1 MTVTRE
7 DVIAALAKIIDPGQ
21 GKDLIAAD
29 MAKAI
34 TVTGGTVSFVIEVDP
49 AKGPAMEPIRA
60 AAQAAVERLP
70 GVEKVSAVLT
80 AHSTAPSPSA
90 GSQPKGPPPEFNIGR
105 KKPVEPA
112 SKKIAGVDHIIAIAS
127 GKGGVGKSTVTANL
141 AVALTAAGKRV
152 GLLDA
157 DVYGPSQPRMLGISG
172 RPSSPDGKII
182 LPLRNHGVTTMSI
195 GFMVPEG
202 EAVIWRGPMLMG
214 ALTQFLTQVQWG
226 RLDVLLIDLPPGT
239 GDVQLTLSQKAEVT
253 GAIIV
258 STPQDVA
265 LLDARKAL
273 DMFSKTGTPVLG
285 MIENMSTYICP
296 SCGHEAH
303 IFGHGGARD
312 EAAKIGI
319 PFLGE
324 IPLDLEIRLAG
335 DSGAPIVAAK
345 PHLPQARAFID
356 IAERL
361 IISGVLD

>member
-7 DVIAALAKIIDPGQ
+7 DVVAALGKTVDPGQ
-21 GKDLIAAD
+21 GKDLIAAN

-34 TVTGGTVSFVIEVDP
+34 TVKGGTVSFVIEVDP
-49 AKGPAMEPIRA
+49 AKGAAMEPIRA
-60 AAQAAVERLP
+60 AAQAAVEALP
-70 GVEKVSAVLT
+70 GVEKVAAVLT
-80 AHSTAPSPSA
+80 AHSAAPAAPA
-90 GSQPKGPPPEFNIGR
+90 APKGPPPDLGLGR
-105 KKPVEPA
+105 PKPVEPVD
-112 SKKIAGVDHIIAIAS
+112 KRIPGVDHIIAIAS

-202 EAVIWRGPMLMG
+202 EAVVWRGPMLMG
-214 ALTQFLTQVQWG
+214 ALTQFLSQVQWG

-239 GDVQLTLSQKAEVT
+239 GDVQLTLSQKAEVS

-258 STPQDVA
+258 STPQDIA

-273 DMFSKTGTPVLG
+273 DMFKKTDTKVLG
-285 MIENMSTYICP
+285 IIENMSTYICP
-296 SCGHEAH
+296 QCGHEAH
-303 IFGHGGARD
+303 IFGHGGA
-312 EAAKIGI
+312 EAEAEKLGL
-319 PFLGE
+319 PFLGAV
-324 IPLDLEIRLAG
+324 PLDIDIRLAG

-356 IAERL
+356 IADRL
-361 IISGVLD
+361 LASGVLG

>member
-7 DVIAALAKIIDPGQ
+7 DIVAALARIVDPGQ
-21 GKDLIAAD
+21 GKDLIAAG

-34 TVTGGTVSFVIEVDP
+34 TVKGGTVSFVIEVDP
-49 AKGPAMEPIRA
+49 AKGAAMEPLRV
-60 AAQAAVERLP
+60 AAVEAVAGLP
-70 GVEKVSAVLT
+70 GVDKVSAVLT
-80 AHSTAPSPSA
+80 AHSATPEPAPA
-90 GSQPKGPPPEFNIGR
+90 APKGPPPDLGLGGR
-105 KKPVEPA
+105 PKPTVPA
-112 SKKIAGVDHIIAIAS
+112 DKRIPGVDHVIAIAS

-141 AVALTAAGKRV
+141 AVALTALGKRV

-157 DVYGPSQPRMLGISG
+157 DVYGPSQPRMLGITG

-182 LPLRNHGVTTMSI
+182 LPMRNHGVTTMSM

-214 ALTQFLTQVQWG
+214 ALQQMLSQVQWG

-239 GDVQLTLSQKAEVT
+239 GDVQLTLAQKAEVT
-253 GAIIV
+253 GAILV

-265 LLDARKAL
+265 LLDVRKAM
-273 DMFSKTGTPVLG
+273 DMFKKTDVPVLG

-296 SCGHEAH
+296 QCGHEAH

-312 EAAKIGI
+312 EAEKLGI

-324 IPLDLEIRLAG
+324 VPLDLDIRLSG

-345 PHLPQARAFID
+345 PNLPQARAFID

-361 IISGVLD
+361 TNSGVLG